1 MMLILTRR
9 VGETIRIG
17 DDISVTIVQVH
28 GKQIKLGIAAP
39 EDVEVH
45 REEIYRRIHPPEP
58 PDDQKKPSA
67 RSTP

>member
-9 VGETIRIG
+9 VGENIRIG
-17 DDISVTIVQVH
+17 DDITVTIVQVH

-45 REEIYRRIHPPEP
+45 REEIYRRIHPQPGTRAVP
-58 PDDQKKPSA
+58 LNT
-67 RSTP
+67 STP

>member
-1 MMLILTRR
+1 MLILTRR
-9 VGETIRIG
+9 PGQSIMIG
-17 DDISVTIVQVH
+17 DDITVTILQVH

-58 PDDQKKPSA
+58 PDDQ
-67 RSTP
+67 TL